1 MIRTVAF
8 DGGRLRLEDVVD
20 LAAGEA
26 AARLDES
33 AAFRARIDKGADLID
48 ALIARNGT
56 VYGVTTGY
64 GENVS
69 VQVSARLA
77 SLLPAKLVRYHGV
90 GLGRPFSREET
101 RAIVAS
107 RLASL
112 ARGYSGVSFALL
124 RGLQALLQKDVL
136 PVIPEEGSVGASGDL
151 TPLSYVAAVLCG
163 EREAWGKEGRTGET
177 ESEGNGIGRIPAA
190 LALRSAGLEPY
201 VLRPKEALAMMN
213 GTAVMTALACLNF
226 ARAEYLTRL
235 CSRLTSL
242 TLAALDGN
250 AGHFAEGL
258 FAVKPFPGMGAAAA
272 RIRKDLSQRDA
283 DPGGGP
289 LLRGS
294 LPLRGSLLLRG
305 SLQDRYSI
313 RCAPHV
319 IGVLEDC
326 LPWYRDFI
334 ETELNSS
341 NDNPIVD
348 AERGVVHHGG
358 HFYGGHICH
367 AMDSMKTT
375 VANLADLVDRQIA
388 LLVDPKMNSGLPAN
402 LSGAL
407 GEESATDHGL
417 KALQITASACTAEAL
432 KLCMPA
438 SVFSRS
444 TESHNQDKVSLGTIA
459 ARDCR
464 RVLELTEQVA
474 ACGLLAACQGLEL
487 RRRGQGRDG
496 AGPGPEGP
504 LERTLAWTRRRSA
517 LVGTDRSLE
526 GDLRA
531 LLEGIRARDPEPVS
545 P

>member
-1 MIRTVAF
+1 MNRTVVF
-8 DGGRLRLEDVVD
+8 DGGRLRLEDVAD
-20 LAAGEA
+20 LAEGKAGS
-26 AARLDES
+26 RLD
-33 AAFRARIDKGADLID
+33 ADGGFMARINKGADFID
-48 ALIARNGT
+48 ALIERNGT
-56 VYGVTTGY
+56 LYGVTTGY

-69 VQVSARLA
+69 VQVSPRLA

-90 GLGRPFSREET
+90 GMGVPFSETET
-101 RAIVAS
+101 RAILAA
-107 RLASL
+107 RLISL
-112 ARGYSGVSFALL
+112 ARGYSGVSYALL
-124 RGLQALLQKDVL
+124 QGLQALLEKDIL

-163 EREAWGKEGRTGET
+163 EREAWHGGA
-177 ESEGNGIGRIPAA
+177 RIPAQRA
-190 LALRSAGLEPY
+190 LADAGLRPY
-201 VLRPKEALAMMN
+201 ALRPKEALAMMN
-213 GTAVMTALACLNF
+213 GTAVMTAIACLNY

-235 CSRLTSL
+235 CSRVTA
-242 TLAALDGN
+242 LAVVALDGN

-258 FAVKPFPGMGAAAA
+258 FAVKPFTGMGAVAT
-272 RIRKDLSQRDA
+272 RIRRDLAQRGPA
-283 DPGGGP
+283 APG
-289 LLRGS
+289 
-294 LPLRGSLLLRG
+294 G

-326 LPWYRDFI
+326 LPWYREFI

-348 AERGVVHHGG
+348 AEQGAVYHGG

-367 AMDSMKTT
+367 VMDSMKTT
-375 VANLADLVDRQIA
+375 VANLADLLDRQIA
-388 LLVDPKMNSGLPAN
+388 LLVDPKVNAGLPAN
-402 LSGAL
+402 LSGAT
-407 GEESATDHGL
+407 GADAATDHGL

-444 TESHNQDKVSLGTIA
+444 TESHNQDKVSLGTLA

-474 ACGLLAACQGLEL
+474 ACGLLAACQGVEL
-487 RRRGQGRDG
+487 RMRAQGREASDIKG
-496 AGPGPEGP
+496 GLGSA
-504 LERTLAWTRRRSA
+504 LAWTRGRSA
-517 LVGTDRSLE
+517 VVESDRSLE
-526 GDLRA
+526 SDLRA
-531 LLEGIRARDPEPVS
+531 LLGGMRERAADPVS